1 MGMEN
6 LHATLASCGPP
17 RDNRLVA
24 AAKASG
30 ETMLLSIDDDG
41 RWDAE
46 ANGASFEPGF
56 FSIDGVGLRGTEG
69 VQGRARGGLRR
80 RAMWATTHNEE

>member
-69 VQGRARGGLRR
+69 GR
-80 RAMWATTHNEE
+80 

>member
-1 MGMEN
+1 LKGWKLSRQRKKRNTKTMGMEN

-30 ETMLLSIDDDG
+30 ETMLLFIDDDG

-46 ANGASFEPGF
+46 ANGASLEPRF
-56 FSIDGVGLRGTEG
+56 FSIDGVSLRGTEG
-69 VQGRARGGLRR
+69 V
-80 RAMWATTHNEE
+80 